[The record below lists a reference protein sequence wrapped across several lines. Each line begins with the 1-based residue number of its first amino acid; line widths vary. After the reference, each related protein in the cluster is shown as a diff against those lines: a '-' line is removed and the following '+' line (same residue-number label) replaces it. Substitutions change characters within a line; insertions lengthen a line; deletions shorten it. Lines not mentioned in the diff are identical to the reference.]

1 MTTRT
6 IYALIVVLGFSGAL
20 AVKAFYPAA
29 ALPSRGNAAV
39 PRNPAWAEVP
49 WPFLMDQWGKGK
61 AFRCKAADCGADVD
75 LYVRAKIGF
84 CNCTTGVADD
94 EELER
99 VADVS
104 LFDDQYKALADGRP
118 ITVGTMKGRSR
129 PYAVTHGAPGRVLA
143 IAFNERCDVIV
154 ATAVIASAQPSAFE
168 PAVLAF
174 LNGDTMMRWAEVTLG
189 L

>member
-1 MTTRT
+1 MGTRT
-6 IYALIVVLGFSGAL
+6 VFALIAVLGLGGAIALKVLAPAAMPGGSGA
-20 AVKAFYPAA
+20 AVA
-29 ALPSRGNAAV
+29 G
-39 PRNPAWAEVP
+39 NPAWTEVS

-75 LYVRAKIGF
+75 LYIRAKIGF

-104 LFDDQYKALADGRP
+104 LLDDHYKALAAGRP
-118 ITVGTMKGRSR
+118 IVVGRMKGRSR
-129 PYAVTHGAPGRVLA
+129 PYTLARDASGRVLA
-143 IAFNERCDVIV
+143 FAFNERCDVIV
-154 ATAVIASAQPSAFE
+154 ATAVVAKEQPAALE

-174 LNGDTMMRWAEVTLG
+174 LNGDTVMHWAEVTLG

>member
-1 MTTRT
+1 MGKRT
-6 IYALIVVLGFSGAL
+6 VL
-20 AVKAFYPAA
+20 AVVA
-29 ALPSRGNAAV
+29 ALGLGGGIGLAAPYLATTLHRGDAAV
-39 PRNPAWAEVP
+39 ASHPAWTEVP

-104 LFDDQYKALADGRP
+104 LIDSRYAALAPGQA
-118 ITVGTMKGRSR
+118 ITVGRMAGRSR
-129 PYAVTHGAPGRVLA
+129 PYVVAGRARERA
-143 IAFNERCDVIV
+143 IAFAFNERCDVIV
-154 ATAVIASAQPSAFE
+154 ATAVVADERPTTLE

-174 LNGDTMMRWAEVTLG
+174 LNGDIVMRWAEVTLG

>member
-1 MTTRT
+1 MKK
-6 IYALIVVLGFSGAL
+6 VAL
-20 AVKAFYPAA
+20 AIVAALALGGATGVAAFYTAA
-29 ALPSRGNAAV
+29 TSRVDAATV
-39 PRNPAWAEVP
+39 RNPKWTEVQ

-61 AFRCKAADCGADVD
+61 AFRCKAADCGADID

-84 CNCTTGVADD
+84 CNCATGVADD

-104 LFDDQYKALADGRP
+104 LLDDHYHPIAAGQF
-118 ITVGTMKGRSR
+118 ITVGAMKGRSR
-129 PYAVTHGAPGRVLA
+129 PYVVTRGAQRRVLA
-143 IAFNERCDVIV
+143 LAYNERCDVIA
-154 ATAVIASAQPSAFE
+154 ATAVIGQEQPSAVQ

-174 LNGDTMMRWAEVTLG
+174 LNGDTVMRWAEAALG

>member
-1 MTTRT
+1 MPKKSVLA
-6 IYALIVVLGFSGAL
+6 IVIALGLGGAVGL
-20 AVKAFYPAA
+20 GAFHVGAN
-29 ALPSRGNAAV
+29 RGEVAIAGGGI
-39 PRNPAWAEVP
+39 WSEVP

-61 AFRCKAADCGADVD
+61 AFRCKAADCGAQVD

-84 CNCTTGVADD
+84 CNCATGVADD

-104 LFDDQYKALADGRP
+104 LLDERYSPLAEGRP
-118 ITVGTMKGRSR
+118 IKIGRMEGRSR
-129 PYAVTHGAPGRVLA
+129 PYMVERGARERTLA

-154 ATAVIASAQPSAFE
+154 ATAVMAHDRPAAFE

-174 LNGDTMMRWAEVTLG
+174 LNGDVVMRWAEVTLG

>member
-1 MTTRT
+1 MGKK
-6 IYALIVVLGFSGAL
+6 AAL
-20 AVKAFYPAA
+20 AVVA
-29 ALPSRGNAAV
+29 ALAGAIGLGALYLVTTPRGDAAIAAH
-39 PRNPAWAEVP
+39 PAWTEIP

-75 LYVRAKIGF
+75 LYIRAKIGF

-104 LFDDQYKALADGRP
+104 LLNESYAALASGRP
-118 ITVGTMKGRSR
+118 IEVGRMKGRSR
-129 PYAVTHGAPGRVLA
+129 PYATHTSGEKVLA

-154 ATAVIASAQPSAFE
+154 ATAVIAHERPIALE

>member
-1 MTTRT
+1 MRTKTTF
-6 IYALIVVLGFSGAL
+6 ALVAALGL
-20 AVKAFYPAA
+20 AA
-29 ALPSRGNAAV
+29 AIGLATLYATVTRSHGDVAIAG
-39 PRNPAWAEVP
+39 NPAWAEVP
-49 WPFLMDQWGKGK
+49 WPFPMDQWGTGK
-61 AFRCKAADCGADVD
+61 AFRCKAADCGANVD

-84 CNCTTGVADD
+84 CNCASGVADD

-99 VADVS
+99 VADFDLINKS
-104 LFDDQYKALADGRP
+104 LAPLAAGRP
-118 ITVGTMKGRSR
+118 IKVGRMAGRSR
-129 PYAVTHGAPGRVLA
+129 PYQVVGPVRLSTLA

-154 ATAVIASAQPSAFE
+154 ATAVMVHEQPSAFE